1 MVRVQVIVESEHER
15 SGTPYKPFKAAFK
28 RRYGLGVY
36 LYTLASNLRLNAF
49 YGCENKSQ
57 EESKVNIYLA
67 IIIMLML
74 LLEMALFGG
83 VVEIQE
89 SLKAI
94 EEKYVKGKGGKTN
107 DRY

>member
-1 MVRVQVIVESEHER
+1 M
-15 SGTPYKPFKAAFK
+15 
-28 RRYGLGVY
+28 
-36 LYTLASNLRLNAF
+36 YTLASNLRLNAF

-89 SLKAI
+89 LVLRQ
-94 EEKYVKGKGGKTN
+94 EKGLIK
-107 DRY
+107 

>member
-1 MVRVQVIVESEHER
+1 M
-15 SGTPYKPFKAAFK
+15 
-28 RRYGLGVY
+28 
-36 LYTLASNLRLNAF
+36 YTLASNLRLHAF
-49 YGCENKSQ
+49 YGCESESQ
-57 EESKVNIYLA
+57 EESKVKLYLA

-94 EEKYVKGKGGKTN
+94 EEKYVKG
-107 DRY
+107 

>member
-15 SGTPYKPFKAAFK
+15 SSTPYKPFKAAFK
-28 RRYGLGVY
+28 RQYGLGAY
-36 LYTLASNLRLNAF
+36 LYTIASNLRLNAF
-49 YGCENKSQ
+49 YVCENKSQ

-74 LLEMALFGG
+74 LIDMALFGG

-94 EEKYVKGKGGKTN
+94 EEKYVKGQGGKE
-107 DRY
+107 

>member
-1 MVRVQVIVESEHER
+1 M
-15 SGTPYKPFKAAFK
+15 
-28 RRYGLGVY
+28 
-36 LYTLASNLRLNAF
+36 YTLASNLRLNAF
-49 YGCENKSQ
+49 YVCESESQ

>member
-15 SGTPYKPFKAAFK
+15 SGTPYKSFKTAFK
-28 RRYGLGVY
+28 GRYGLGVY
-36 LYTLASNLRLNAF
+36 LYTLATNLRLNAF

-94 EEKYVKGKGGKTN
+94 EEKYVKGQGGKTN